1 MVASKQ
7 KRMLQILRDF
17 QITSNV
23 CCGQGRTYFLG
34 AWSLE
39 TASQEGKS
47 GLQQAWRSSSR
58 ALAVAASACSL
69 YSSSVRYLATWG
81 SAVNHGLI
89 FLKHMTCG
97 WQIPAQI
104 NPCNTQKY
112 AFYTPTVIPGSSL
125 YGRLHFAQ
133 PCHDRG
139 VRNESTVLA
148 SSLPAIAMA

>member
-7 KRMLQILRDF
+7 KCMLQILRDF
-17 QITSNV
+17 QITSNMS
-23 CCGQGRTYFLG
+23 CGQSRTYFLG

-58 ALAVAASACSL
+58 ALAVSVSACSV

-97 WQIPAQI
+97 CQIPAQI

-112 AFYTPTVIPGSSL
+112 ACYTSTVKPGRSL
-125 YGRLHFAQ
+125 HGSLHF
-133 PCHDRG
+133 
-139 VRNESTVLA
+139 STVLPWPRGKA
-148 SSLPAIAMA
+148 WAHSSLAAIAMA